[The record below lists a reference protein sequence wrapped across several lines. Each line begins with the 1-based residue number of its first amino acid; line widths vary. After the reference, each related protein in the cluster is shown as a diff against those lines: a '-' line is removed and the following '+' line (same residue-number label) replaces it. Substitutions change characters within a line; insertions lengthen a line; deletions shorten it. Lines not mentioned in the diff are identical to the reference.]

1 MKCRF
6 WSQQTDPKA
15 VSCAMNR
22 FFRYHLDHVLF
33 WALTI
38 GFHAYTR
45 IYLIDKVSAFQ
56 FVLEIIVRNTLLASV
71 IYFNLLVVI
80 PRMSKGKAPVWI
92 LASIGSL
99 VFYAFA
105 KNLHDVYLY
114 GYVVGDPARINFFHS
129 TFYNFSIVLF
139 YFAFASALYL
149 SKQWYVQRE
158 LLQQIRLEKLNTE
171 LDYLKA
177 QMNPHFL
184 FNSINTIFFQINKDN
199 TEARETLGKFSD
211 MLRYQ
216 LYECNDPSIAIE
228 KELAYLKNYVEL
240 QKLRR
245 NGHDI
250 IDFKVADELRNFSL
264 PPLLL
269 IPFIEN
275 AFKHVSN
282 FTDKKNEVRIEL
294 TKNDQTIQLIV
305 INTTDS
311 SVKEAGGIGLKNV
324 KRRLELLFP
333 NRHTLDVKKTSDRF
347 EVNLTLELV

>member
-1 MKCRF
+1 
-6 WSQQTDPKA
+6 
-15 VSCAMNR
+15 MNR
-22 FFRYHLDHVLF
+22 FLRYHLDHVLF
-33 WALTI
+33 WTLTV

-45 IYLIDKVSAFQ
+45 LYLITKAGAWQ
-56 FVLEIIVRNTLLASV
+56 FMLEIFIRNALLAAV
-71 IYFNLLVVI
+71 IYFNLLVVVPKI
-80 PRMSKGKAPVWI
+80 SKGRIFLW
-92 LASIGSL
+92 LLLSIGSL
-99 VFYAFA
+99 VCYALL
-105 KNLHDVYLY
+105 KTVHDLYLY
-114 GYVVGDPARINFFHS
+114 EHVVGDLRRVTFLPN

-139 YFAFASALYL
+139 YLAFAAAIYL

-158 LLQQIRLEKLNTE
+158 TLRQVQLEKLNTE
-171 LDYLKA
+171 LEYLKA

-216 LYECNDPSIAIE
+216 LYECNSAEIEIE
-228 KELAYLKNYVEL
+228 KELAYLKNYIEL

-245 NGHDI
+245 SAQDVVEFSS
-250 IDFKVADELRNFSL
+250 DDQLKNFSF

-282 FTDKKNEVRIEL
+282 FTDKPNEINIRL
-294 TKNDQTIQLIV
+294 TRKGQEIRLQV
-305 INTTDS
+305 FNTVDGS
-311 SVKEAGGIGLKNV
+311 KKENGGIGMKNV

-333 NRHTLDVKKTSDRF
+333 DRHTLDVQPLPDRF
-347 EVNLTLELV
+347 LVTLTLQLA

>member
-1 MKCRF
+1 
-6 WSQQTDPKA
+6 
-15 VSCAMNR
+15 MNR
-22 FFRYHLDHVLF
+22 FFRYHIDHILF

-38 GFHAYTR
+38 GFHAFTR
-45 IYLIDKVSAFQ
+45 MYLIDKVNVFQ
-56 FVLEIIVRNTLLASV
+56 FALEIIVRNVLLAGV
-71 IYFNLLVVI
+71 IYFNLLIVI
-80 PRMSKGKAPVWI
+80 PRISKGKVLAWI
-92 LASIGSL
+92 LASVGSL
-99 VFYAFA
+99 ALYAFA

-114 GYVVGDPARINFFHS
+114 GYVIGDPERIDFFHS

-139 YFAFASALYL
+139 YLAFAGALYL

-158 LLQQIRLEKLNTE
+158 LLQQIRLEKLHTE
-171 LDYLKA
+171 LEYLKA

-184 FNSINTIFFQINKDN
+184 FNSINTIFFQIDKNNQD
-199 TEARETLGKFSD
+199 ARETLGKFSD

-245 NGHDI
+245 NGHDLI
-250 IDFKVADELRNFSL
+250 ELRIADDLKNFSL

-294 TKNDQTIQLIV
+294 VKKNQTIQLTV
-305 INTTDS
+305 FNTSDTAA
-311 SVKEAGGIGLKNV
+311 KETGGIGLKNV
-324 KRRLELLFP
+324 QRRLELLFP
-333 NRHTLDVKKTSDRF
+333 QRHTLDIKRTTDQF
-347 EVNLTLELV
+347 EVNLTLELT

>member
-1 MKCRF
+1 MNCGFLAKRAEV
-6 WSQQTDPKA
+6 KA
-15 VSCAMNR
+15 VSCTMSR
-22 FFRYHLDHVLF
+22 FFRYHIDHVLF
-33 WALTI
+33 WVLTI

-45 IYLIDKVSAFQ
+45 IHLIDKVSTFQ
-56 FVLEIIVRNTLLASV
+56 FLLEIMVRNALLAGV

-80 PRMSKGKAPVWI
+80 PRISKGRVFVWI
-92 LASIGSL
+92 VASVGSL

-114 GYVVGDPARINFFHS
+114 GYVIGDPQRVNFFHN

-139 YFAFASALYL
+139 YCTFSAALYL

-158 LLQQIRLEKLNTE
+158 LLRQIQLEKLNTE

-184 FNSINTIFFQINKDN
+184 FNSINTIFFQIDKQNQD
-199 TEARETLGKFSD
+199 ARETLGKFSD

-216 LYECNDPSIAIE
+216 LYECNGTEIAIE

-245 NGHDI
+245 NGQDEI
-250 IDFKVADELRNFSL
+250 NFTVADELKHFAL

-282 FTDKKNEVRIEL
+282 YADKKNEVRIEL
-294 TKNDQTIQLIV
+294 TKRDQLVHLQVFNTI
-305 INTTDS
+305 DS
-311 SVKEAGGIGLKNV
+311 SVKETGGIGLKNV

-333 NRHTLDVKKTSDRF
+333 QRHSLDIQKNDSGF
-347 EVNLTLELV
+347 SVNLNLELA